1 MKTNKVLT
9 IGIIAN
15 ITKQSVAGVIDN
27 LILNLKKHKFDF
39 LLSNSLLELKEHI
52 ENANE
57 NIYVTIDELFTRSD
71 IVISIG
77 GDGTMLNTAYC
88 AQFTETPILG
98 VNFGKLGFLAEIDI
112 NKIHTLVDDIKNHQ
126 YTIEERLILTAD
138 CKQHTIEPLY
148 AINDIVIDKA
158 GWPKMIEIT
167 VSVDNEYVTSFSADG
182 LIIATPTGTTG
193 YSLSAGGPIV
203 SPKAEVIT
211 LSPICPHS
219 LTMRPLVLPNNQ
231 EITIRVDSLHKEVQ
245 VNCDGQRVFAF
256 APPLELTVKKGER
269 PIKLIHTTSTTYF
282 EILREKLLWGFDV
295 RQRKTNGG

>member
-1 MKTNKVLT
+1 MKNKKVST
-9 IGIIAN
+9 VGIVAN
-15 ITKQSVAGVIDN
+15 ITKQNVAGVIDN
-27 LILNLKKHKFDF
+27 LVLNLLEQKFTF
-39 LLSNSLLELKEHI
+39 LLSDSLLDIKELIK
-52 ENANE
+52 NAGE
-57 NIYVTIDELFTRSD
+57 KSFVTTDELFTQSD

-112 NKIHTLVDDIKNHQ
+112 NNIKALVDDIKNQH
-126 YTIEERLILTAD
+126 YSVEERLILTAE
-138 CKQHTIEPLY
+138 CRQHPIETLF

-182 LIIATPTGTTG
+182 LIVATPTGTTG

-203 SPKAEVIT
+203 SPKADVIT

-231 EITIRVDSLHKEVQ
+231 EISIRVDSFHKEVQ

-256 APPLELTVKKGER
+256 APPLELTIKKGER